1 MILNIIMV
9 VFYTKSGSVVMAKGG
24 SVIVARLQ
32 NTGSVI
38 VAHNILKLWI
48 VYLLTTRKKGKHI
61 HMCNASL
68 PAGLCVFAI
77 ETLLHHR
84 LPVWSAVQ
92 DSKLE

>member
-38 VAHNILKLWI
+38 VAHNNTITLGKTE
-48 VYLLTTRKKGKHI
+48 LTVASIIKTPRQAIQKQE
-61 HMCNASL
+61 SL
-68 PAGLCVFAI
+68 PW
-77 ETLLHHR
+77 HH
-84 LPVWSAVQ
+84 
-92 DSKLE
+92 